1 VSEIENRVVVPD
13 EADIRLD
20 RWFKR
25 HFPLLSHGH
34 LEKLLRTGQVRID
47 GKRAKANVRLEPGQT
62 VRVPP
67 LGDAADRPHTEAPRP
82 AVSRRDAA
90 ELQARVLYRD
100 ADVLVIYCA
109 AKPRG
114 RLNRHRRAGR
124 N

>member
-67 LGDAADRPHTEAPRP
+67 LGDAADRPHAEAPRP
-82 AVSRRDAA
+82 VDSRRDAA
-90 ELQARVLYRD
+90 
-100 ADVLVIYCA
+100 
-109 AKPRG
+109 
-114 RLNRHRRAGR
+114 
-124 N
+124 